1 MLSQVWREFKRYLRP
16 AIAKVNEQEKRIE
29 LIGGG
34 LIDFWSLEVPDASRG
49 RKYARVV
56 IDEAAAVRGLADAWA
71 EVIRATLADYR
82 GDAWFLS
89 TPKGLNDF
97 YRFYM
102 RAGDEKDW
110 ARWKMPTSCNPHIHP
125 GEIDAMRAELP
136 ERVYRQEILAEFV
149 EDGSYFQN
157 VEAACTI
164 AQPDTP
170 AQHHGHYMAAGVDWA
185 NSGDYTV
192 ITVACRECAKVV
204 DWWRGNQTGYIYQ
217 RQQLAGMVEKWKASV
232 LPERNSIGEPN
243 IELLRA
249 DGLRILTGLD
259 HKPGWLTTATSK
271 AVLIQGL
278 AAALETGQFTAPVD
292 YADELRSYEM
302 EVGTTNMKFSAPS
315 GQHDDR
321 VISLALAWRAIT
333 TGQIVLGEL

>member
-1 MLSQVWREFKRYLRP
+1 M
-16 AIAKVNEQEKRIE
+16 
-29 LIGGG
+29 
-34 LIDFWSLEVPDASRG
+34 WSLDNPDAPRG
-49 RKYARVV
+49 RKYHLA
-56 IDEAAAVRGLADAWA
+56 IINEAAMVKGLSDVWSM
-71 EVIRATLADYR
+71 VIRPTLADYK
-82 GDAWFLS
+82 GGAWFAS

-97 YRFYM
+97 YRLWQ
-102 RAGDEKDW
+102 RAGDEQGW
-110 ARWKMPTSCNPHIHP
+110 QRWHYPTAANPHIDP

-157 VEAACTI
+157 VEKSCTI
-164 AQPDTP
+164 LTADQP
-170 AQHHGHYMAAGVDWA
+170 QSHHGHYLAAGVDWA

-217 RQQLAGMVEKWKASV
+217 RQQLAGMARKWNMSV

-249 DGLRILTGLD
+249 DGLRVLNGLD
-259 HKPGWLTTATSK
+259 NKPGWLTTATSK

-278 AAALETGQFTAPVD
+278 ASALETGQFAAPVE

-302 EVGTTNMKFSAPS
+302 EIGSTNMKFGAPQ

-333 TGQIVLGEL
+333 AGQFVLGAM